1 MPELAADFVACAR
14 RKLAD
19 HAAQVIR
26 CAGLL
31 SDAEAWQRVNEHSHS
46 VANLLLHL
54 RGNVLMWIVDG
65 LGGQRFDR
73 DRPAEFAA
81 RGPAPVAPLVEQL
94 QEALRRADEVLAGLG
109 ADALA
114 RNYTIQ
120 GYDVTGL
127 AAVFHVVE
135 HFAFHTGQ
143 IISMTKALRNC
154 DLSLYD
160 AQGRRIDA
168 RRTTVP

>member
-1 MPELAADFVACAR
+1 MPELAADFVAFAR

-19 HAAQVIR
+19 HAAQAVR

-65 LGGQRFDR
+65 VGGQRFDR

-94 QEALRRADEVLAGLG
+94 QDALRRADEVLAGLG
-109 ADALA
+109 ADALEHT
-114 RNYTIQ
+114 YTIQ

-127 AAVFHVVE
+127 EAVFHVVE

-168 RRTTVP
+168 RRTAVP